1 MDQPEACQSPLSLP
15 ESWRY
20 NDIGKDLAEMLPTV
34 TSIQDLVSG
43 LAFSLQ
49 LFVELSI
56 NFNLEV
62 FMETN
67 LFTVF
72 NAVKSECAS
81 LWGIKRR
88 AERTRDNRER
98 IAVVKS

>member
-1 MDQPEACQSPLSLP
+1 MAVMLS
-15 ESWRY
+15 
-20 NDIGKDLAEMLPTV
+20 TV

-56 NFNLEV
+56 NFNMEL

-88 AERTRDNRER
+88 AERARDT
-98 IAVVKS
+98 

>member
-1 MDQPEACQSPLSLP
+1 MAAGRFGQLRHGVTCGQVVVVAVPSRLLSLP
-15 ESWRY
+15 LKGQYTES
-20 NDIGKDLAEMLPTV
+20 GKDLAVALSSV
-34 TSIQDLVSG
+34 ASIQDLVSG

-49 LFVELSI
+49 LFVEFSI
-56 NFNLEV
+56 NFNMEF

-81 LWGIKRR
+81 LHGG
-88 AERTRDNRER
+88 
-98 IAVVKS
+98 

>member
-1 MDQPEACQSPLSLP
+1 MLS
-15 ESWRY
+15 
-20 NDIGKDLAEMLPTV
+20 TV
-34 TSIQDLVSG
+34 TSIQDLASG
-43 LAFSLQ
+43 LVFSLR
-49 LFVELSI
+49 LFVEVSI
-56 NFNLEV
+56 TFSLEV
-62 FMETN
+62 YMKTN

-88 AERTRDNRER
+88 ADRARDNRER

>member
-1 MDQPEACQSPLSLP
+1 MLS
-15 ESWRY
+15 
-20 NDIGKDLAEMLPTV
+20 TV

-49 LFVELSI
+49 LFIEFSI
-56 NFNLEV
+56 NFSLEGY
-62 FMETN
+62 METN

-88 AERTRDNRER
+88 AERARDN
-98 IAVVKS
+98 

>member
-1 MDQPEACQSPLSLP
+1 MAVVLF
-15 ESWRY
+15 
-20 NDIGKDLAEMLPTV
+20 TV
-34 TSIQDLVSG
+34 ASIQDLVSG

-49 LFVELSI
+49 LFVEFSI
-56 NFNLEV
+56 NFNMEL

-88 AERTRDNRER
+88 AERTRDTESGRQ
-98 IAVVKS
+98 